1 MKDIK
6 SYIIGF
12 LMATCMFLFMGQT
25 MSDTQIGRYEI
36 EVLHNDTLS
45 ADINY
50 YNYFLF
56 DTKVGEVIR
65 FGKMS
70 KSSEMLLVRE
80 ESTISYVEDKK

>member
-80 ESTISYVEDKK
+80 ESTISYVEDEK